1 MNFIITLL
9 LTIMLEIAS
18 ILQILRGHNIF
29 GIILFLE
36 VLFYIFITIPVA
48 KRNDDYKKNKKELSK
63 RYIESLTT
71 TKISSPCPHC
81 GNSISEI
88 YGYME
93 PNIVYKC
100 DNCGKLWLS

>member
-1 MNFIITLL
+1 MNFTITLL
-9 LTIMLEIAS
+9 MTILLEIAS
-18 ILQILRGHNIF
+18 ILQILRGHIIF

-36 VLFYIFITIPVA
+36 VLFYIFVTIPAA
-48 KRNDDYKKNKKELSK
+48 KNIDYHEKNKKELSK
-63 RYIESLTT
+63 RYVESLTA

-93 PNIVYKC
+93 PNVVYKC
-100 DNCGKLWLS
+100 DNCGKLWVN